1 MKIMLN
7 FKNPI
12 DISLFSD
19 RDKLKVQLWGPFLSE
34 ENLNPIREEDREQ
47 IKVIPSQLKDDLASL
62 SILQLVDKDVIVAST
77 IAAVAA
83 N

>member
-1 MKIMLN
+1 MKIMLD

-47 IKVIPSQLKDDLASL
+47 IKVIPSQLQDDLASL

>member
-47 IKVIPSQLKDDLASL
+47 IKVIPSQLQDDLASL

>member
-1 MKIMLN
+1 MKIMLD

-19 RDKLKVQLWGPFLSE
+19 RDKLKVKLWGPFLSE

-47 IKVIPSQLKDDLASL
+47 IKVIPSQLQDDLASL